1 MVMNMNRRIFLASA
15 AAAVAA
21 RPLLSA
27 AQSGVTSGGIG
38 LTLADVQSMY
48 EELPPGQSF
57 RSFTEPQTGTTLFI
71 DFGDTDLAQSIWV
84 SGELDEATATDLIP
98 WLCPDD
104 IVTERRFEILESV
117 GSIVFRETL
126 VLESPFLAGFD
137 PERSRILVTYVV
149 EPPAGKPS
157 GPVKGLTL
165 RVEQALTSGRG

>member
-1 MVMNMNRRIFLASA
+1 MNMNRRTLLASA

-21 RPLLSA
+21 RPFISLT
-27 AQSGVTSGGIG
+27 QSGVTSGGIG
-38 LTLADVQSMY
+38 LTLADVQSIY

-57 RSFTEPQTGTTLFI
+57 RNFAEPQTGTTLYI

-84 SGELDEATATDLIP
+84 SGDLDEAAATDLIT

-104 IVTERRFEILESV
+104 ATLEHTFDLLSSA
-117 GSIVFRETL
+117 GSIAFRETL

-149 EPPAGKPS
+149 EPAVGGTS
-157 GPVKGLTL
+157 GVVKELTL
-165 RVEQALTSGRG
+165 SVEQALTSGRG